1 VYARLWNLH
10 VEPRLGDRRLRDLT
24 PRVIA
29 HFRSDLE
36 SDGIGVEAIRKSMAM
51 LQGILQRAVE
61 WERLRSNPVRA
72 VRKPPKRR
80 QRAIVPFPPA
90 TIEQLRAALL
100 RDGRLRDATLI
111 SVLAYAGLRPQE
123 ALALTWGHVR
133 ERTLLIEQA
142 VADGELKGQKTGKPP
157 RTVTLLGPPKQD
169 LAEWRLQQ
177 GRPPT
182 TAFVFPASDGAPWR
196 EHDWRNWRRR
206 TFAQAARA
214 CDIESGRPYDLRHSF
229 ASLLIHERRLSIVA
243 IAHQLGHNPNVCLS
257 TYAHVMSELDDAR
270 GTSAEDQI
278 RSARE
283 TLRGP
288 KLAQETGP
296 EVLAVEES
304 ADFQQALYR
313 TRTDDPFLTME
324 VLYQLS

>member
-1 VYARLWNLH
+1 
-10 VEPRLGDRRLRDLT
+10 
-24 PRVIA
+24 
-29 HFRSDLE
+29 
-36 SDGIGVEAIRKSMAM
+36 
-51 LQGILQRAVE
+51 
-61 WERLRSNPVRA
+61 
-72 VRKPPKRR
+72 
-80 QRAIVPFPPA
+80 
-90 TIEQLRAALL
+90 
-100 RDGRLRDATLI
+100 
-111 SVLAYAGLRPQE
+111 
-123 ALALTWGHVR
+123 VR